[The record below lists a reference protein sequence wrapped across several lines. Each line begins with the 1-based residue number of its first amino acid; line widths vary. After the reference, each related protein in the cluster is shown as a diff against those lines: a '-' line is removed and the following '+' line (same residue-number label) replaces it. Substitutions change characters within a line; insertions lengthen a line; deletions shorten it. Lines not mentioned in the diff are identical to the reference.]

1 MSDGVNG
8 LIQLLRTL
16 GAGRAAG
23 LGAIVLGAVGFF
35 AYVMLRMT
43 TPDMALL
50 YSGLEPEDAGH
61 IVAQLEQRTIP
72 YELKANGTQ
81 IMVPSPQV
89 PNVRIALAQEGLP
102 HGGSVGYEIFDKPD
116 TLGSS
121 NFVRDINRLRA
132 LEGELSRTI
141 RSIDGIKSARVH
153 LVLPRRELFSP
164 ERQDPSA
171 SIALGMRTAERPSTQ
186 VVAAIQHL
194 VASAVPGLKTS
205 RVSVIDDRGTL
216 LARGAGDS
224 NDDSTAS
231 LSGDERRR
239 TYEDQVRRKIIE
251 ILEPI
256 VGADRV
262 RAEVTADF
270 DFDRLSTTS
279 EEFDPNTQVA
289 RSIQSVTDSS
299 ANAEAQATQPVTATT
314 NIPGA
319 PPVPPQPSQQSPK
332 NSNTTAHNE
341 ETTNYEISKTV
352 KNFVHET
359 GDLKR
364 LSVAVM
370 LDGVYT
376 SDAAG
381 ARNYQPRSKQEL
393 DQLTAMVRSAVGIDD
408 KRGDRLELINLRFA
422 GPDEAG
428 MPEEKVGFFGQFSPN
443 DLFRIA
449 EILVLALV
457 AILVIMLV
465 IRPLMKRLFEIKPV
479 AASAA
484 GQGGP
489 AMLPNQAGATAALAG
504 PTGGDGSRAGMG
516 DGDQIEDTSG
526 IDIGQVE
533 GRVRRSSVKKVGEIV
548 EKHPEEAVAI
558 LRNWMVQES

>member
-1 MSDGVNG
+1 

-16 GAGRAAG
+16 GAGRVAG
-23 LGAIVLGAVGFF
+23 LGAIVLSAVGFF
-35 AYVMLRMT
+35 AFVMLRMT

-61 IVAQLEQRTIP
+61 IVAQLEQRNIP

-89 PNVRIALAQEGLP
+89 PNVRVALAQEGLP
-102 HGGSVGYEIFDKPD
+102 HGGTVGYEIFDKPD
-116 TLGSS
+116 ALGSS

-153 LVLPRRELFSP
+153 LVLPRRELFSA
-164 ERQDPSA
+164 ERQEPSA
-171 SIALGMRTAERPSTQ
+171 SIALAMRTAERPSAQ

-194 VASAVPGLKTS
+194 VASAVPGLKS
-205 RVSVIDDRGTL
+205 ARVSVIDDRGTL
-216 LARGAGDS
+216 LARGAGDG
-224 NDDSTAS
+224 NDDSLAG
-231 LSGDERRR
+231 LSSDERRR
-239 TYEDQVRRKIIE
+239 AYEDQVRRKIIE

-262 RAEVTADF
+262 RAEVTADM

-289 RSIQSVTDSS
+289 RSTQSVTDSA
-299 ANAEAQATQPVTATT
+299 ANSEAQPSQQPVTATT

-319 PPVPPQPSQQSPK
+319 PPVPPQSPPQSPK

-352 KNFVHET
+352 KNFVHEA
-359 GDLKR
+359 GNLKR

-370 LDGVYT
+370 LDGVYAT
-376 SDAAG
+376 DVSG
-381 ARNYQPRSKQEL
+381 AHTYQPRSKQEL

-422 GPDEAG
+422 GPDEASV
-428 MPEEKVGFFGQFSPN
+428 PEEKISFFGQFSPN

-479 AASAA
+479 VASAT
-484 GQGGP
+484 GQGSA
-489 AMLPNQAGATAALAG
+489 AMLPNQAGVTAAIAG
-504 PTGGDGSRAGMG
+504 PSGGDSSRSNVG
-516 DGDQIEDTSG
+516 DANQIEESGG

-533 GRVRRSSVKKVGEIV
+533 GRVRRSSIKKVGEIV

>member
-1 MSDGVNG
+1 M
-8 LIQLLRTL
+8 IQLLRTL
-16 GAGRAAG
+16 GAGRVAG
-23 LGAIVLGAVGFF
+23 LGAIVLSAVGFF
-35 AYVMLRMT
+35 AFVMLRMT

-61 IVAQLEQRTIP
+61 IVAQLEQRNIP

-89 PNVRIALAQEGLP
+89 PNVRVALAQEGLP
-102 HGGSVGYEIFDKPD
+102 HGGTVGYEIFDKPD
-116 TLGSS
+116 ALGSS

-153 LVLPRRELFSP
+153 LVLPRRELFSA
-164 ERQDPSA
+164 ERQEPSA
-171 SIALGMRTAERPSTQ
+171 SIALAMRTAERPSAQ

-194 VASAVPGLKTS
+194 VASAVPGLKS
-205 RVSVIDDRGTL
+205 ARVSVIDDRGTL
-216 LARGAGDS
+216 LARGAGDG
-224 NDDSTAS
+224 NDDSLAG
-231 LSGDERRR
+231 LSSDERRR
-239 TYEDQVRRKIIE
+239 AYEDQVRRKIIE

-262 RAEVTADF
+262 RAEVTADM

-289 RSIQSVTDSS
+289 RSTQSVTDSA
-299 ANAEAQATQPVTATT
+299 ANSEAQPSQQPVTATT

-319 PPVPPQPSQQSPK
+319 PPVPPQSPPQSPK

-352 KNFVHET
+352 KNFVHEA
-359 GDLKR
+359 GNLKR

-370 LDGVYT
+370 LDGVYAT
-376 SDAAG
+376 DVSG
-381 ARNYQPRSKQEL
+381 AHTYQPRSKQEL

-422 GPDEAG
+422 GPDEASV
-428 MPEEKVGFFGQFSPN
+428 PEEKISFFGQFSPN

-479 AASAA
+479 VASAT
-484 GQGGP
+484 GQGSA
-489 AMLPNQAGATAALAG
+489 AMLPNQAGVTAAIAG
-504 PTGGDGSRAGMG
+504 PSGGDSSRSNVG
-516 DGDQIEDTSG
+516 DANQIEESGG

-533 GRVRRSSVKKVGEIV
+533 GRVRRSSIKKVGEIV